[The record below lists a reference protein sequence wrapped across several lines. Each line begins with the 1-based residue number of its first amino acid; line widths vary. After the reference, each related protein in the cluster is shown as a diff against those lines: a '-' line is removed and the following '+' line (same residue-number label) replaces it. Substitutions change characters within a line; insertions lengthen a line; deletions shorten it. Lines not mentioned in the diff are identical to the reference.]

1 MFFLGYPFGIPMYS
15 AVHLQKTESWQHN
28 TAISATKVTKKKKIV
43 GLGWKL
49 HLLWLSKSD
58 QS

>member
-28 TAISATKVTKKKKIV
+28 TAISATKDTKKKKKNCRTGMEIASALV
-43 GLGWKL
+43 E
-49 HLLWLSKSD
+49 
-58 QS
+58 